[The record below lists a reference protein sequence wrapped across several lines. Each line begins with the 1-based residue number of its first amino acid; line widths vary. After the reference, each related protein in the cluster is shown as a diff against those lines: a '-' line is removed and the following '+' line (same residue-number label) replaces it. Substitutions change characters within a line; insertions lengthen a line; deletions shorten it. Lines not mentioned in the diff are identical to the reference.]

1 MAEPKA
7 KTTKLVTSGIG
18 GELLTRQWTAEVIE
32 GPDRGRSVTRDSG
45 VIIVGSHPDADLVLA
60 DTTVSRHHAELQ
72 LLPEGVTVVDLGSTN
87 GTRVGKAKISR
98 ALLPPGATV
107 HVGQT
112 RILLRSTDAPA
123 ELGDRPRRFGAF
135 LSDNPAQQQI
145 LAQLARAAKTEATIL
160 IEAPT
165 GTGKELLAKAVHS
178 ASERAA
184 GPFVIVDCGAIPE
197 HLFER
202 ELFGSMQGSF
212 TGADA
217 DHPGFFESAEGG
229 TIFLDEL
236 GELPPAQQPK
246 LLRALEARTIRR
258 IGDSRDRP
266 IDVRFI
272 AATNRDLSALMRQGS
287 FRSDLYYRVAV
298 VRASVLP
305 LRDRPE
311 DIPLLA
317 NHFAAELGVAL
328 SGAALSALE
337 TYAWPGNA
345 RELRNTI
352 ERAAAVSAG
361 GVLQAADLLTSPPPS
376 EAPATT
382 GSFHEAKDAVIQ
394 GFERA
399 YVRALLERH
408 QGQVTAA
415 AREAGLSRPALYA
428 LMKRAG
434 LPVT

>member
-1 MAEPKA
+1 MIEPKV
-7 KTTKLVTSGIG
+7 KTTKLVTSGQG
-18 GELLTRQWTAEVIE
+18 GELLTRQWTAEIID
-32 GPDRGRSVTRDSG
+32 GPGRGRSVSRDSG
-45 VIIVGSHPDADLVLA
+45 VIIVGSHPDADLVLEDA
-60 DTTVSRHHAELQ
+60 TVSRHHAELQ
-72 LLPEGVTVVDLGSTN
+72 LLPEGVNVVDLGSTN

-98 ALLPPGATV
+98 ALVAPGATV
-107 HVGQT
+107 QFGQT
-112 RILLRSTDAPA
+112 RVLLRATDLPA
-123 ELGDRPRRFGAF
+123 ALDEPPGRFGDF
-135 LSDNPAQQQI
+135 LSDNPAQRQI

-165 GTGKELLAKAVHS
+165 GTGKELLAKAVHG
-178 ASERAA
+178 ASDRAA
-184 GPFVIVDCGAIPE
+184 RPFVIVDCGAIPE
-197 HLFER
+197 QLFER

-217 DHPGFFESAEGG
+217 DHPGFFEAAEGG
-229 TIFLDEL
+229 TLFLDEL
-236 GELPPAQQPK
+236 GELPAAQQPK
-246 LLRALEARTIRR
+246 LLRALEARTVRR
-258 IGDSRDRP
+258 LGDQRDRP

-272 AATNRDLSALMRQGS
+272 AATNRDLAALMRQGG

-305 LRDRPE
+305 LKDRPE

-317 NHFAAELGVAL
+317 GHFAAELGVAL
-328 SGAALSALE
+328 SEAALSALKI
-337 TYAWPGNA
+337 YAWPGNA

-361 GVLQAADLLTSPPPS
+361 GVLQAADLLSEAPPS
-376 EAPATT
+376 ETAVATS
-382 GSFHEAKDAVIQ
+382 GGFHEAKDAVIQ

-408 QGQVTAA
+408 QGQVSAA

-434 LPVT
+434 LP

>member
-1 MAEPKA
+1 MTEPKI
-7 KTTKLVTSGIG
+7 KTTKLVTSGQDG
-18 GELLTRQWTAEVIE
+18 ALLCRQWTAEVVD
-32 GPDRGRSVTRDSG
+32 GPQRGRSVTRDAG
-45 VIIVGSHPDADLVLA
+45 VIIVGSHPDADLVLDDA
-60 DTTVSRHHAELQ
+60 TVSRHHAELE
-72 LLPEGVTVVDLGSTN
+72 LLPEGVNVVDLGSTN

-98 ALLPPGATV
+98 ALLAPGATV
-107 HVGQT
+107 QFGQT
-112 RILLRSTDAPA
+112 RVLLRATDLPAALDEAP
-123 ELGDRPRRFGAF
+123 GRFGDF
-135 LSDNPAQQQI
+135 LSDNQSQRQI
-145 LAQLARAAKTEATIL
+145 LAQLARAARTEATIL

-165 GTGKELLAKAVHS
+165 GTGKELLAKAVHA
-178 ASERAA
+178 ASDRAR

-217 DHPGFFESAEGG
+217 DHPGFFEAAEGG
-229 TIFLDEL
+229 TLFLDEL
-236 GELPPAQQPK
+236 GELPAAQQPK

-258 IGDSRDRP
+258 LGDQRDRP

-305 LRDRPE
+305 LKDRPE

-317 NHFAAELGVAL
+317 AHFAAELGVAL
-328 SGAALSALE
+328 SEAALSALLS
-337 TYAWPGNA
+337 YIWPGNA

-361 GVLQAADLLTSPPPS
+361 GVLQAADLLS
-376 EAPATT
+376 EPRPTATGATT
-382 GSFHEAKDAVIQ
+382 GGFHEAKDAVIQ

-408 QGQVTAA
+408 QGQVSAA

-434 LPVT
+434 LP